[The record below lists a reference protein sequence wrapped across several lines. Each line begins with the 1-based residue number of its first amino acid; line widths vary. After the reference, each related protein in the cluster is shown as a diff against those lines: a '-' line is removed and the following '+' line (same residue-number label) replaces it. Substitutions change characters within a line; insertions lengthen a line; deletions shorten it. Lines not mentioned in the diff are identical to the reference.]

1 MICLDT
7 TFLVHLWRNRQD
19 PSHPST
25 QLLIHN
31 PTEIFAVP
39 VAAAGE
45 FLEGAAYISSSRL
58 KEAVNFLILFEVGS
72 ASLETAHHYAR
83 IVADLRHRK
92 LLSGVSKADLWIA
105 AWAVEHQAKLAT
117 QNIKHFQNVSELR
130 LISY

>member
-19 PSHPST
+19 SSHPSI

-31 PTEIFAVP
+31 PAEIFAVP
-39 VAAAGE
+39 VVAAGE
-45 FLEGAAYISSSRL
+45 FLEGAAFISPSRL
-58 KEAVNFLILFEVGS
+58 KEAMTFLTLFEVGT
-72 ASLETAHHYAR
+72 ASLETAQHYAQ

-105 AWAVEHQAKLAT
+105 AWTVEHQAKLAT
-117 QNIKHFQNVSELR
+117 QNTRHFQNVRELQ